1 MKHLLYVAILILASC
16 SKKEQLTETNSKTIF
31 YKIQEVDNDGKTFES
46 PIKRIDMDFIE
57 TIVRDNGHN
66 HEGDDDDD
74 DDDDDNPVPI
84 KIETISLTKNGS
96 NSVKIYWEAENEDNV
111 NYYSIERSFDL
122 TNWKSISIKEKL
134 RGKYTHID
142 KL

>member
-46 PIKRIDMDFIE
+46 PIKRIDLELIE
-57 TIVRDNGHN
+57 SAISDNGHN
-66 HEGDDDDD
+66 HEDD

-111 NYYSIERSFDL
+111 NYYSIERSSLCSDAR
-122 TNWKSISIKEKL
+122 TIGWNS
-134 RGKYTHID
+134 Y
-142 KL
+142 

>member
-46 PIKRIDMDFIE
+46 PIKRIDLELIE
-57 TIVRDNGHN
+57 SAISDNGHN
-66 HEGDDDDD
+66 HEDD

-122 TNWKSISIKEKL
+122 TNWKSIGIEEKSG
-134 RGKYTHID
+134 GKYAHID